1 MSLNVSKLSPQ
12 AVIPSRSTPGSAGFD
27 LYSADNYVIL
37 PGHRVVVSTGVSLQ
51 FPSGN
56 YGHITARPG
65 LAVKHGLNILSDVVD
80 ADYTGEI
87 KVVVQNTDQRQAFV
101 VRPGYRIAQLVVVPF
116 TQVQVDEIPGL
127 VEDSSD
133 VTFYKVTGV

>member
-37 PGHRVVVSTGVSLQ
+37 PGHRVVVSTGLSVH
-51 FPSGN
+51 FPTGT

-65 LAVKHGLNILSDVVD
+65 LAVKHGLNILSDVID
-80 ADYTGEI
+80 TDYTGEV

-116 TQVQVDEIPGL
+116 THVDIVEVPGL
-127 VEDSSD
+127 AEDSSD
-133 VTFYKVTGV
+133 VTCYKVTGV